1 MKTVA
6 PLFIM
11 LNQSEMWEFTLN
23 MALATYLNKR
33 PDRQVKDM
41 ARRYRKITTNPTNRK
56 TLKTIATS
64 AKPAKVVVLAY
75 EDLIS

>member
-1 MKTVA
+1 
-6 PLFIM
+6 M

-33 PDRQVKDM
+33 PDRQVKGM

-64 AKPAKVVVLAY
+64 AKPAKVVRLAY

>member
-1 MKTVA
+1 
-6 PLFIM
+6 M

-33 PDRQVKDM
+33 PDRQVKGM

-64 AKPAKVVVLAY
+64 AKPATVVVLAY